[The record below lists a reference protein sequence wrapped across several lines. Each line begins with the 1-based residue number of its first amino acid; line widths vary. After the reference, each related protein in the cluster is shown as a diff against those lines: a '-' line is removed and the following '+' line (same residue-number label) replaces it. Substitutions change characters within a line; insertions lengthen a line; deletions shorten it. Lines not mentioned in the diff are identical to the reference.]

1 MKHAKPANSTDDVV
15 AQVTEE
21 LNERIRQRAYELYEA
36 REREDGHEFEDWL
49 QAEGEVMQQIK
60 HQSE

>member
-1 MKHAKPANSTDDVV
+1 ML